1 MIIDLILDRKAGC
14 LYDVN
19 KAYKYI
25 KEESEILGLDNDIVE
40 AFEKADN
47 ALIQQALCKYID
59 TQGYNSEIKDYVNS
73 VNWLTID
80 SEIEGELPEGVHSIT
95 IDELIKVLTDLK
107 NSIGGDKEVLVAG
120 DSEGN
125 VVNTLFDNSYNLA
138 LNITTSDKYICIF
151 PERQL
156 Q

>member
-1 MIIDLILDRKAGC
+1 MIIDLILDRKDGS

-25 KEESEILGLDNDIVE
+25 KEETELFGLDNDIVE
-40 AFEKADN
+40 AFEKVDN
-47 ALIQQALCKYID
+47 TLIQQALCKYID
-59 TQGYNSEIKDYVNS
+59 NQGYNSEIKDYINS

-107 NSIGGDKEVLVAG
+107 NNIGGDKEVLVAG

-125 VVNTLFDNSYNLA
+125 TVNTLFDNPYNLA